1 MVFIEKNSLKLLTVQ
16 TNERNLRLIKKVD
29 QMSLNKQERVL
40 IIVI

>member
-29 QMSLNKQERVL
+29 QMWLNKQDRVL